1 MMNLSE
7 FEAELQAG
15 HYSAAVTVRR
25 EIGYQMAEHSHSFD
39 AFALITLGEIT
50 LVVDGVSTCYAVG
63 DVFGLPAGT
72 VHSEGAGTHGVTYL
86 SGRRES
92 SAA

>member
-1 MMNLSE
+1 MNLSE

-25 EIGYQMAEHSHSFD
+25 EIGYQLAGHSHSFD

-50 LVVDGVSTCYAVG
+50 LVVDDVPTRYAAG
-63 DVFGLPAGT
+63 EVFRLPAGT
-72 VHSEGAGTHGVTYL
+72 VHGESAGTQGVTYL

-92 SAA
+92 GAA